1 MTTYIRTGRP
11 GRRDVLRL
19 GLGAGALS
27 LTAARSRA
35 QTTAKPDVVR
45 IGYLTA
51 ARAWVV
57 GKTDGSFDKSLG
69 VKVEWVPFPSG
80 GPALSL
86 LAAKQIDFAIFG
98 NTPIVAGLSRKLPIQ
113 ILGSPEIVATS
124 ERLVAKPGITTL
136 RDLEGRRIAVAPAST
151 MAFALEAVIR
161 INKLDASK
169 IKRLPLSQP
178 DTIAAWKRG
187 DIDATYI
194 NGPFWAELL
203 ADGGQQLLVSEQLQP
218 SGVFVWNSAVV
229 RSEFAERSP
238 ETVVAWLQTVQAQF
252 DRYRSDPEGVSRILA
267 KDFGAP
273 FEAVRDTLAGLR
285 YPTFQDQLGP
295 KYWGEGPVAAKDAP
309 LIKALGDAA
318 AFLAETGEI
327 KRDDVPASFV
337 PAVNYAL
344 LRRAFPS

>member
-1 MTTYIRTGRP
+1 MSTHIRNDRP
-11 GRRDVLRL
+11 GRRDILRL
-19 GLGAGALS
+19 ALAAGAVS
-27 LTAARSRA
+27 FSAGRARA
-35 QTTAKPDVVR
+35 QTSARPDIIR

-57 GKTDGSFDKSLG
+57 GKTDGSFDKALG
-69 VKVEWVPFPSG
+69 AKIEWVPFPSG

-124 ERLVAKPGITTL
+124 ERLVTKPGITTL
-136 RDLEGRRIAVAPAST
+136 KDLEGKRIAVAPSST

-161 INKLDASK
+161 INKLDASR

-229 RSEFAERSP
+229 RTEFAEKYP
-238 ETVVAWLQTVQAQF
+238 DTVVTWLQTVQAQF
-252 DRYRSDPEGVSRILA
+252 DRYRSDPEGISRILA
-267 KDFGAP
+267 EDFGAP

-285 YPTFQDQLGP
+285 YPTFQEQLGP
-295 KYWGEGPVAAKDAP
+295 KYWGDGPAAAKDAP
-309 LIKALGDAA
+309 LIKALDDAA
-318 AFLAETGEI
+318 AFLAEAGEI
-327 KRDDVPASFV
+327 KRGDVPTSFV

>member
-1 MTTYIRTGRP
+1 MTTDIRKGKL

-27 LTAARSRA
+27 LAAGRSRA
-35 QTTAKPDVVR
+35 QATAKPDVVR

-51 ARAWVV
+51 ARAWVI
-57 GKTDGSFDKSLG
+57 GKTDGSFDKALG
-69 VKVEWVPFPSG
+69 TRIEWVPFPSG

-124 ERLVAKPGITTL
+124 ERLVAKPGL
-136 RDLEGRRIAVAPAST
+136 ASLKDLEGKRIAVAPSST
-151 MAFALEAVIR
+151 MAFALEALIR

-169 IKRLPLSQP
+169 IKRLPLNQP

-203 ADGGQQLLVSEQLQP
+203 ADGGRQLLVSEQLQP
-218 SGVFVWNSAVV
+218 AGVYVWNSAVV
-229 RSEFAERSP
+229 RAEFAERYPDS
-238 ETVVAWLQTVQAQF
+238 VIAWLQTVQTQF
-252 DRYRSDPEGVSRILA
+252 DRYRADPEGVSRILA

-285 YPTFQDQLGP
+285 YPTFHDQLGP
-295 KYWGEGPVAAKDAP
+295 KYWGDGPGAAKDAP

-344 LRRAFPS
+344 LRRAFRS